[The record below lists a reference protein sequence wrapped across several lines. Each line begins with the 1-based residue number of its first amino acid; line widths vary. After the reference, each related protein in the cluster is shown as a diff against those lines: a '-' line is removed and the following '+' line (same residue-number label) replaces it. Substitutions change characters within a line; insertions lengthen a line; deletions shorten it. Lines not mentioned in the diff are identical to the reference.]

1 MKMESNDQNRNF
13 TISAKV
19 TAQQKAIYTQKAIEN
34 NLSTSEW
41 ISSILD
47 ISTNA
52 YEDINKPIEKLI
64 LLEEENKTKDGII
77 KRLTSDLENSDYYII
92 TLEHK
97 ISKQAKSNL
106 ELKNSEQNL
115 LIQLRTLTS
124 EKTAEIT
131 NNDVKTPQL
140 SQALY
145 SMSILSFLISAL
157 LQLKK

>member
-1 MKMESNDQNRNF
+1 MKMESNHQYRNF

-19 TAQQKAIYTQKAIEN
+19 TAQQKAIYKQKAIEN

-52 YEDINKPIEKLI
+52 YEDIDKPIEKLI
-64 LLEEENKTKDGII
+64 LLQEENITKDKII
-77 KRLTSDLENSDYYII
+77 KRLSSDLENSESYIKLI
-92 TLEHK
+92 ENT

-106 ELKNSEQNL
+106 ELKKSEQNL
-115 LIQLRTLTS
+115 LIQLRTITS
-124 EKTAEIT
+124 EKTTEIT
-131 NNDVKTPQL
+131 TNDVKTPQL

-145 SMSILSFLISAL
+145 SVSIVSFLISAL
-157 LQLKK
+157 FAFKK